1 MPATR
6 NIPIPQEMFF
16 ENRRRFTALMQP
28 NSIAI
33 FHSSD
38 EMPRSGDQFLTFRQ
52 NPDLFYLTG
61 IDQEESFLILYP
73 DSPRPEYREVLLL
86 KKTNEHI
93 AVWEGHKYTQDEAKK
108 ISGVQTVLWNDE
120 FDTIVNLLMVYADTC
135 YINLNENDRAVIKV
149 PYRDLRF
156 INDLKERFPLH
167 KFERAG
173 RLMQQLRE
181 IKSKSEIDLISK
193 ACDITDKAFH
203 RVMKVMKPGVMEYE
217 IEAEIAHEFIRNRAW
232 HAYYPIIASG
242 KNACVLHYTDNDKP
256 CNDGDL
262 VLMDFGSEYANY
274 ASDLTRTI
282 PVNGKFTP
290 RQRDMYNAVLRV
302 MRQAQKMLKPGTIL
316 NDYNN
321 DVGKIM
327 EEELIGLGLLN
338 KDDVKK
344 QNPEKPLYKKYFMHG
359 TSHFMGLDVHDIG
372 NRFAPMKPG
381 MVFTC
386 EPGIYV
392 PEEGIGIRI
401 ENDMLI
407 TENAPID
414 LMSQIPIE
422 VEEIEALMN
431 SSKLQ
436 PA

>member
-6 NIPIPQEMFF
+6 NIPIPQEMFV
-16 ENRRRFTALMQP
+16 ENRRRFTALLQP
-28 NSIAI
+28 NSLAV

-38 EMPRSGDQFLTFRQ
+38 EMPRSGDQTLTFRQ

-61 IDQEESFLILYP
+61 IDQEESFLLIYP
-73 DSPRPEYREVLLL
+73 DSPRTEYREVLFL
-86 KKTNEHI
+86 KRTNDHI
-93 AVWEGHKYTQDEAKK
+93 AVWEGHKYTQDEARK
-108 ISGVQTVLWNDE
+108 ISGINTVLWNDE
-120 FDTIVNLLMVYADTC
+120 FDTVLNLLMVYADTA
-135 YINLNENDRAVIKV
+135 YINLNENDRASWKV

-156 INDLKERFPLH
+156 VNELKERFPLH

-173 RLMQQLRE
+173 RLMMQLRE
-181 IKSKSEIDLISK
+181 IKSKFEIEVIRQ
-193 ACDITDKAFH
+193 ACGITEKAFR
-203 RVMKVMKPGVMEYE
+203 RVLKFMKPGVMEFE
-217 IEAEIAHEFIRNRAW
+217 IEAEITHEFIRNRAG

-242 KNACVLHYTDNDKP
+242 KNACVLHYVDNDKP
-256 CNDGDL
+256 CKDGDL

-282 PVNGKFTP
+282 PANGKFTP

-302 MRQAQKMLKPGTIL
+302 MKQAQKMLRPGVIL

-321 DVGKIM
+321 EVGKLM

-338 KDDVKK
+338 KDEVKK

-372 NRFAPMKPG
+372 NRYAPMQAG

-392 PEEGIGIRI
+392 PEENIGIRI
-401 ENDMLI
+401 ENDMLV
-407 TENAPID
+407 TDNVPVD
-414 LMSQIPIE
+414 LMSTIPIE
-422 VEEIEALMN
+422 VEEIEELMN
-431 SSKLQ
+431 ASRLQ